1 MKNVFS
7 YPGDKFKNPK
17 CDGEQFVTASL
28 DDNFKRTREKIYSK
42 AKMTRE
48 AVTLPIIANA
58 IAWASFAIFA
68 IIAFMFFKDVYKL
81 GVDGA
86 LENEPIWLLSVG
98 AAGFMV
104 WLVLKLIEYRN
115 GKKGEETG
123 TLDSALDAVASINQT
138 AETLLGVPQDYATV
152 DVMAY
157 YYKPAKSRL
166 SLGDRADGIYYN
178 DEMKLFCKDDELC
191 LADDERVFSFPIK
204 DFVRYYLGSEKLPL
218 AWWNKEINYDEGE
231 YLQYGIKTKYTDM
244 ACLCY
249 SLQFVC
255 DSEVYEIIFPEYEL
269 EHFQKL
275 VDVPV
280 EFDE

>member
-1 MKNVFS
+1 MINVFG
-7 YPGDKFKNPK
+7 YQGDKFKNPK
-17 CDGEQFVTASL
+17 CDGERFVTARLDKSL
-28 DDNFKRTREKIYSK
+28 SRAVDEAYAK
-42 AKMTRE
+42 ADKAQE
-48 AVTLPIIANA
+48 NATLPFWANA
-58 IAWASFAIFA
+58 VAWLFFIVFAIVAVVVLRAASELGFA
-68 IIAFMFFKDVYKL
+68 EAFVKL
-81 GVDGA
+81 P
-86 LENEPIWLLSVG
+86 LWLPIVG
-98 AAGFMV
+98 AAGFVV

-115 GKKGEETG
+115 GKKDEETG
-123 TLDSALDAVASINQT
+123 DYDRALEEVASINQ
-138 AETLLGVPQDYATV
+138 AANDMLGVPPDYATV

-157 YYKPAKSRL
+157 YYKPAKGKL
-166 SLGDRADGIYYN
+166 DGEYLN
-178 DEMKLFCKDDELC
+178 EDMKLFSKDDELC
-191 LADDERVFSFPIK
+191 LADIDSVYSFPIK

-218 AWWNKEINYDEGE
+218 AIWNKEENYDEGE

>member
-1 MKNVFS
+1 MKNVFG
-7 YPGDKFKNPK
+7 YQGDSSE
-17 CDGEQFVTASL
+17 CDGERFVTARL

-58 IAWASFAIFA
+58 IAWASFALFA

-98 AAGFMV
+98 AAGFVV

-115 GKKGEETG
+115 GKKDEETG
-123 TLDSALDAVASINQT
+123 DYDRALESLASINQ
-138 AETLLGVPQDYATV
+138 AANDMLGVPPDYATV

-157 YYKPAKSRL
+157 YYKPAKGKL
-166 SLGDRADGIYYN
+166 DGEYLN
-178 DEMKLFCKDDELC
+178 EDMRLFCKDDCLC
-191 LADDERVFSFPIK
+191 LADIDSVYSFPIK

-218 AWWNKEINYDEGE
+218 AIWNKEENYDEGE

-269 EHFQKL
+269 EYFQKL

>member
-1 MKNVFS
+1 MINVFG
-7 YPGDKFKNPK
+7 YQGDSSE
-17 CDGEQFVTASL
+17 CDGERFVTARLDKSL
-28 DDNFKRTREKIYSK
+28 SRAVDEAYAK
-42 AKMTRE
+42 ADKAQE
-48 AVTLPIIANA
+48 NATLPFWANA
-58 IAWASFAIFA
+58 VAWLFFIVFVIVAVVVLRAASEFGFAE
-68 IIAFMFFKDVYKL
+68 AFVKL
-81 GVDGA
+81 P
-86 LENEPIWLLSVG
+86 LWLPIVG
-98 AAGFMV
+98 AAGFVV

-115 GKKGEETG
+115 GKKDEETG
-123 TLDSALDAVASINQT
+123 DYDRALEEVASINQA
-138 AETLLGVPQDYATV
+138 AEDMLGVPQDYATV

-157 YYKPAKSRL
+157 YYKPAKGKL
-166 SLGDRADGIYYN
+166 DGEYLN
-178 DEMKLFCKDDELC
+178 EDMKLFSKDDELC
-191 LADDERVFSFPIK
+191 LADHERVFSFPIK

-218 AWWNKEINYDEGE
+218 AIWNKEENYDEGE

>member
-58 IAWASFAIFA
+58 IAWASFALFA

-86 LENEPIWLLSVG
+86 LENEPIWLLSIG
-98 AAGFMV
+98 AAGFVV
-104 WLVLKLIEYRN
+104 WLVLKLIEFRN

-123 TLDSALDAVASINQT
+123 DYDRELEEVASIKQA
-138 AETLLGVPQDYATV
+138 AEDMLGVPPDYATV

-157 YYKPAKSRL
+157 YYKPAKGKL
-166 SLGDRADGIYYN
+166 DGEYLN
-178 DEMKLFCKDDELC
+178 EDMKLFSKDDELC
-191 LADDERVFSFPIK
+191 LADHERVFSFPIK

-218 AWWNKEINYDEGE
+218 AIWNKEENYDEGE

>member
-1 MKNVFS
+1 MINVFG
-7 YPGDKFKNPK
+7 YQGDKFKNPK
-17 CDGEQFVTASL
+17 CDGERFVTARLDKSL
-28 DDNFKRTREKIYSK
+28 SRAVDEAYAK
-42 AKMTRE
+42 ADKAQE
-48 AVTLPIIANA
+48 NATLPFWANA
-58 IAWASFAIFA
+58 VAWLFFIVFAIVAVVVLRAASELGFA
-68 IIAFMFFKDVYKL
+68 EAFVKL
-81 GVDGA
+81 P
-86 LENEPIWLLSVG
+86 LWLPIVG
-98 AAGFMV
+98 AAGFVV

-115 GKKGEETG
+115 GKKDEETG
-123 TLDSALDAVASINQT
+123 DYDRALESLANIKQAANDR
-138 AETLLGVPQDYATV
+138 LGVPPDYATV

-157 YYKPAKSRL
+157 YYKPTKGKL
-166 SLGDRADGIYYN
+166 DGEYLN
-178 DEMKLFCKDDELC
+178 EDMRLFCKDDCLC
-191 LADDERVFSFPIK
+191 LADIDSVYSFPIK

-218 AWWNKEINYDEGE
+218 AIWNKEENYDEGE

-269 EHFQKL
+269 EYFQKL

>member
-1 MKNVFS
+1 MKNVFG
-7 YPGDKFKNPK
+7 YQGDSSE
-17 CDGEQFVTASL
+17 CDGERFVTARLDKSL
-28 DDNFKRTREKIYSK
+28 SRAVDEAYAK
-42 AKMTRE
+42 ADKAQE
-48 AVTLPIIANA
+48 NATLPFWANA
-58 IAWASFAIFA
+58 VAWLFFIVFAIVAVVVLRAASELGFA
-68 IIAFMFFKDVYKL
+68 EAFVKL
-81 GVDGA
+81 P
-86 LENEPIWLLSVG
+86 LWLPIVG
-98 AAGFMV
+98 AAGFVV

-115 GKKGEETG
+115 GKKDEETG
-123 TLDSALDAVASINQT
+123 DYDRALESLASINQ
-138 AETLLGVPQDYATV
+138 AANDMLGVPPDYATV

-157 YYKPAKSRL
+157 YYKPAKGKL
-166 SLGDRADGIYYN
+166 DGEYLN
-178 DEMKLFCKDDELC
+178 EDMKLFSKDDELC
-191 LADDERVFSFPIK
+191 LADIDSVYSFPIK

-218 AWWNKEINYDEGE
+218 AIWNKEENYDEGE

>member
-1 MKNVFS
+1 MINVFG
-7 YPGDKFKNPK
+7 YQGDSSE
-17 CDGEQFVTASL
+17 CDGERFVTARLDKSL
-28 DDNFKRTREKIYSK
+28 SRAVDEAYAK
-42 AKMTRE
+42 ADKAQE
-48 AVTLPIIANA
+48 NATLPFWANA
-58 IAWASFAIFA
+58 VAWLFFIVFAIVAVVVLRAASELGFA
-68 IIAFMFFKDVYKL
+68 EAFVKL
-81 GVDGA
+81 P
-86 LENEPIWLLSVG
+86 LWLPIVG
-98 AAGFMV
+98 AAGFTV

-157 YYKPAKSRL
+157 YYKPAKSKL

>member
-7 YPGDKFKNPK
+7 YPGEKLKNPK
-17 CDGEQFVTASL
+17 CDGERFVTARLDKSL
-28 DDNFKRTREKIYSK
+28 SRAVDEAYAK
-42 AKMTRE
+42 ADKAQE
-48 AVTLPIIANA
+48 NATLPFWANA
-58 IAWASFAIFA
+58 VAWLFFIVFAIVAVVVLRAASELGFA
-68 IIAFMFFKDVYKL
+68 EAFVKL
-81 GVDGA
+81 P
-86 LENEPIWLLSVG
+86 LWLPIVG

-104 WLVLKLIEYRN
+104 WLVLKLIEFRN
-115 GKKGEETG
+115 GKKDEESG
-123 TLDSALDAVASINQT
+123 DYDRALESLASINQA
-138 AETLLGVPQDYATV
+138 AEDRLGVPPDYATV

-157 YYKPAKSRL
+157 YYKPAKGKL
-166 SLGDRADGIYYN
+166 DGEYLN
-178 DEMKLFCKDDELC
+178 EDMKLFSKDDELC
-191 LADDERVFSFPIK
+191 LADIDSVYSFPIK
-204 DFVRYYLGSEKLPL
+204 DFVRYYLGSEMLPL
-218 AWWNKEINYDEGE
+218 ATWNKEENYDEGE

>member
-7 YPGDKFKNPK
+7 YPGEKLKNPK
-17 CDGEQFVTASL
+17 CDGEQFVTARL
-28 DDNFKRTREKIYSK
+28 DESFRRAVDEAYAKVDK
-42 AKMTRE
+42 AHENATLPFWAN
-48 AVTLPIIANA
+48 AVTWLFFIVFAIVAVVVLRAASELGFAEAFVKLPLWLPI
-58 IAWASFAIFA
+58 
-68 IIAFMFFKDVYKL
+68 
-81 GVDGA
+81 
-86 LENEPIWLLSVG
+86 VG
-98 AAGFMV
+98 AAGFVV

-115 GKKGEETG
+115 GKKDEETG
-123 TLDSALDAVASINQT
+123 DYDRTLESLANIKQA
-138 AETLLGVPQDYATV
+138 AEDRLGVPPDYATV

-157 YYKPAKSRL
+157 YYKPAKGKL
-166 SLGDRADGIYYN
+166 DGEYLN
-178 DEMKLFCKDDELC
+178 EDMKLFSKDDELC
-191 LADDERVFSFPIK
+191 LADIDSVYSFPIK
-204 DFVRYYLGSEKLPL
+204 DFVRYYLGSEMLPL
-218 AWWNKEINYDEGE
+218 ATWNKEENYDEGE

-255 DSEVYEIIFPEYEL
+255 DSEVYEIVFPEYEL

>member
-1 MKNVFS
+1 MINVFG
-7 YPGDKFKNPK
+7 YQGDSSE

-28 DDNFKRTREKIYSK
+28 DDNFKRTRDKIYSK
-42 AKMTRE
+42 AKMTTE
-48 AVTLPIIANA
+48 AITLPIIANA
-58 IAWASFAIFA
+58 LAWVCFALFA
-68 IIAFMFFKDVYKL
+68 VIAFMFFKDVYKL
-81 GVDGA
+81 GLAVA
-86 LENEPIWLLSVG
+86 FETNPIWLLSIG
-98 AAGFMV
+98 AAGFVV

-115 GKKGEETG
+115 GKNDEKTG
-123 TLDSALDAVASINQT
+123 ALDRALEEVASINQ
-138 AETLLGVPQDYATV
+138 AANDMLGVPPDYETV

-157 YYKPAKSRL
+157 YYKPAKGKL
-166 SLGDRADGIYYN
+166 DGEYLN
-178 DEMKLFCKDDELC
+178 EDMKLFSKDDELC
-191 LADDERVFSFPIK
+191 LADIDSVYSFPIK

-218 AWWNKEINYDEGE
+218 ATWNKEENYDEGE

-249 SLQFVC
+249 SLQFVSG
-255 DSEVYEIIFPEYEL
+255 SEVYEIIFPEYEL

>member
-1 MKNVFS
+1 MKNVFG
-7 YPGDKFKNPK
+7 YQGDSSE
-17 CDGEQFVTASL
+17 CDGERFVTARL

-86 LENEPIWLLSVG
+86 LENEPIWLLSIG
-98 AAGFMV
+98 AAGFVV
-104 WLVLKLIEYRN
+104 WLVLKLIEFRN
-115 GKKGEETG
+115 GKNDEKTGVLDRALEE
-123 TLDSALDAVASINQT
+123 VASINQ
-138 AETLLGVPQDYATV
+138 AANDMLGVPPDYTV
-152 DVMAY
+152 VDIMSCR
-157 YYKPAKSRL
+157 YKPAKGKL
-166 SLGDRADGIYYN
+166 DGEYLN
-178 DEMKLFCKDDELC
+178 EDMKLFSKDDELC
-191 LADDERVFSFPIK
+191 LADIDSVYSFPIK

-218 AWWNKEINYDEGE
+218 AIWNKEENYDEGE

-255 DSEVYEIIFPEYEL
+255 DSEVYEIVFPEYEL

>member
-58 IAWASFAIFA
+58 IAWASFALFA

-86 LENEPIWLLSVG
+86 LENEPIWLLSIG
-98 AAGFMV
+98 AAGFVV

-123 TLDSALDAVASINQT
+123 ALDRALEEVASINQ
-138 AETLLGVPQDYATV
+138 AANDMLGVPPDYATV

-157 YYKPAKSRL
+157 YYKPAKGKL
-166 SLGDRADGIYYN
+166 DGEYLN
-178 DEMKLFCKDDELC
+178 EDMKLFSKDDELC
-191 LADDERVFSFPIK
+191 LADIDSVYSFPIK

-218 AWWNKEINYDEGE
+218 AIWNKEENYDEGE

-255 DSEVYEIIFPEYEL
+255 DSEVYEILFPEYEL

>member
-1 MKNVFS
+1 MINVFG
-7 YPGDKFKNPK
+7 YQGDSSE
-17 CDGEQFVTASL
+17 CDGERFVTARLDKSL
-28 DDNFKRTREKIYSK
+28 SRAVDEAYAK
-42 AKMTRE
+42 ADKAQE
-48 AVTLPIIANA
+48 NATLPFWANA
-58 IAWASFAIFA
+58 VAWLFFIVFAIVAVVVLRAASEVGFA
-68 IIAFMFFKDVYKL
+68 EAFVKL
-81 GVDGA
+81 P
-86 LENEPIWLLSVG
+86 LWLPIVG
-98 AAGFMV
+98 AAGFVV

-157 YYKPAKSRL
+157 YYKPAKSKL

>member
-1 MKNVFS
+1 MKNVFG
-7 YPGDKFKNPK
+7 YPGEKLKNPK

-28 DDNFKRTREKIYSK
+28 DDNFKRTRDKIYSK
-42 AKMTRE
+42 AKMTTE
-48 AVTLPIIANA
+48 AITLPIIANA
-58 IAWASFAIFA
+58 LAWVCFALFA
-68 IIAFMFFKDVYKL
+68 VIAFMFFKDVYKL
-81 GVDGA
+81 GLAVA
-86 LENEPIWLLSVG
+86 FETNPIWLLSVG
-98 AAGFMV
+98 AAGFVV

-115 GKKGEETG
+115 GKNDEKTG
-123 TLDSALDAVASINQT
+123 ALDRALEEVASINQ
-138 AETLLGVPQDYATV
+138 AANDMLGVPPDYETV
-152 DVMAY
+152 DIMAY
-157 YYKPAKSRL
+157 YYKPSKGNL
-166 SLGDRADGIYYN
+166 SGEYYN
-178 DEMKLFCKDDELC
+178 DDMKLFRKDDELC
-191 LADDERVFSFPIK
+191 LADVDSVYSFPIK

-218 AWWNKEINYDEGE
+218 AIWNKEENYDEGE

>member
-1 MKNVFS
+1 MINVFG
-7 YPGDKFKNPK
+7 YQGDSSE
-17 CDGEQFVTASL
+17 CDGERFVTARL

-86 LENEPIWLLSVG
+86 LENEPIWLLSIG
-98 AAGFMV
+98 AAGFV
-104 WLVLKLIEYRN
+104 AWLVLKLIEFRN
-115 GKKGEETG
+115 GKNDEKTG
-123 TLDSALDAVASINQT
+123 ALDRALEEVASINQ
-138 AETLLGVPQDYATV
+138 AANDMLGVPPDYATV

-157 YYKPAKSRL
+157 YYKPAKGKL
-166 SLGDRADGIYYN
+166 DGEYLN
-178 DEMKLFCKDDELC
+178 EDMKLFSKDDCLC
-191 LADDERVFSFPIK
+191 LADIDSVYSFPIK

-218 AWWNKEINYDEGE
+218 AIWNKEENYDEGE

>member
-1 MKNVFS
+1 MKNVFTCR
-7 YPGDKFKNPK
+7 GDKFKNPK
-17 CDGEQFVTASL
+17 CDSEQFVTARL
-28 DDNFKRTREKIYSK
+28 DENFKRTREKIYSK

-48 AVTLPIIANA
+48 AVTLPIMANA
-58 IAWASFAIFA
+58 IAWASFALFA

-81 GVDGA
+81 GLDGA

-98 AAGFMV
+98 AAAFVV

-115 GKKGEETG
+115 GKKDEETG
-123 TLDSALDAVASINQT
+123 ALDRALEAVVSINQT
-138 AETLLGVPQDYATV
+138 ANDMLGVPSDCTTV

-157 YYKPAKSRL
+157 YYKPSKGKL
-166 SLGDRADGIYYN
+166 DGEYLN
-178 DEMKLFCKDDELC
+178 EDMRLFCKDDCLC
-191 LADDERVFSFPIK
+191 LADIDSVYSFPIK

-218 AWWNKEINYDEGE
+218 AIWNKEVNYDEGE

-249 SLQFVC
+249 SLQFVS

-269 EHFQKL
+269 ERFQSI

>member
-1 MKNVFS
+1 MINVFG
-7 YPGDKFKNPK
+7 YQGDSSE
-17 CDGEQFVTASL
+17 CDGERFVTARLDKSL
-28 DDNFKRTREKIYSK
+28 SRAVDEAYAK
-42 AKMTRE
+42 ADKAQE
-48 AVTLPIIANA
+48 NATLPFWANA
-58 IAWASFAIFA
+58 VAWLFFIVFAIVA
-68 IIAFMFFKDVYKL
+68 VVVLRAASEL
-81 GVDGA
+81 GIDGA
-86 LENEPIWLLSVG
+86 LENEPIWLLLVG

-157 YYKPAKSRL
+157 YYKPAKSKL

>member
-58 IAWASFAIFA
+58 IAWASFALFA

-86 LENEPIWLLSVG
+86 LENEPIWLLSIG
-98 AAGFMV
+98 AAGFVV
-104 WLVLKLIEYRN
+104 WLVLKLIELRN
-115 GKKGEETG
+115 GKNDEKTG
-123 TLDSALDAVASINQT
+123 ALDRVLEEVASINQ
-138 AETLLGVPQDYATV
+138 AANDMLGVPPDYATV

-157 YYKPAKSRL
+157 YYKPAKGKL
-166 SLGDRADGIYYN
+166 DGEYLN
-178 DEMKLFCKDDELC
+178 EDMKLFSKDDELC
-191 LADDERVFSFPIK
+191 LADIDSVYSFPIK

-218 AWWNKEINYDEGE
+218 AIWNKEENYDEGE

-249 SLQFVC
+249 SLQFVSG
-255 DSEVYEIIFPEYEL
+255 SEVYEIIFPEYEL

>member
-1 MKNVFS
+1 MINVFG
-7 YPGDKFKNPK
+7 YQGDKFKNPK

-58 IAWASFAIFA
+58 IAWASFALFA

-86 LENEPIWLLSVG
+86 LENEPIWLLSIG
-98 AAGFMV
+98 AAGFVV
-104 WLVLKLIEYRN
+104 WLVLKLIELRN
-115 GKKGEETG
+115 GKNDEKTG
-123 TLDSALDAVASINQT
+123 ALDRALEEVASINQ
-138 AETLLGVPQDYATV
+138 AANDMLGVPPDYATV

-157 YYKPAKSRL
+157 YYKPAKGKL
-166 SLGDRADGIYYN
+166 DGEYLN
-178 DEMKLFCKDDELC
+178 EDMKLFSKDDELC
-191 LADDERVFSFPIK
+191 LADIDSVYSFPIK

-218 AWWNKEINYDEGE
+218 AIWNKEENYDEGE

>member
-1 MKNVFS
+1 MINVFG
-7 YPGDKFKNPK
+7 YQGDSSE
-17 CDGEQFVTASL
+17 CDGKRFVTARLDKSL
-28 DDNFKRTREKIYSK
+28 SRAVDEAYAK
-42 AKMTRE
+42 ADK
-48 AVTLPIIANA
+48 AQKNATLPFWANA
-58 IAWASFAIFA
+58 VAWLFFIVFAIVAVVVLRAASELGFA
-68 IIAFMFFKDVYKL
+68 EAFVKL
-81 GVDGA
+81 P
-86 LENEPIWLLSVG
+86 LWLPIVG

-157 YYKPAKSRL
+157 YYKPAKSKL

-231 YLQYGIKTKYTDM
+231 YLQYGIKTKYTHM

>member
-28 DDNFKRTREKIYSK
+28 DDNFKRTRDKIYSK
-42 AKMTRE
+42 AKMTTE
-48 AVTLPIIANA
+48 AITLPIIANA
-58 IAWASFAIFA
+58 LAWVCFALFA
-68 IIAFMFFKDVYKL
+68 VIAFMFFKDVYKL
-81 GVDGA
+81 GLAVA
-86 LENEPIWLLSVG
+86 FETNPIWLLIIG
-98 AAGFMV
+98 AAGFVV

-115 GKKGEETG
+115 GKNDEKTV
-123 TLDSALDAVASINQT
+123 ALDRALEEVASINQ
-138 AETLLGVPQDYATV
+138 AANDMLGVPPDYATV

-157 YYKPAKSRL
+157 YYKPAKGKL
-166 SLGDRADGIYYN
+166 DGEYLN
-178 DEMKLFCKDDELC
+178 EDMKLFSKDDELC
-191 LADDERVFSFPIK
+191 LADIDSVYSFPIK

-218 AWWNKEINYDEGE
+218 ATWNKEEDYDEGE

-269 EHFQKL
+269 EHFQSI

>member
-58 IAWASFAIFA
+58 IAWASFALFA

-104 WLVLKLIEYRN
+104 WLVLKLIEFRN
-115 GKKGEETG
+115 GKNDEKTG
-123 TLDSALDAVASINQT
+123 ALDRALEEVASINQ
-138 AETLLGVPQDYATV
+138 AANDMLGVPPDYTTV

-157 YYKPAKSRL
+157 YYKPAKGKL
-166 SLGDRADGIYYN
+166 DGEYLN
-178 DEMKLFCKDDELC
+178 EDMKLFSKDDELC
-191 LADDERVFSFPIK
+191 LADIDSVYSFPIK

-218 AWWNKEINYDEGE
+218 AIWNKEENYDEGE

-249 SLQFVC
+249 SLQFVSG
-255 DSEVYEIIFPEYEL
+255 SEVYEILFPEYEL
-269 EHFQKL
+269 EHFQSI

>member
-1 MKNVFS
+1 MINVFS

-58 IAWASFAIFA
+58 IAWASFALFA

-104 WLVLKLIEYRN
+104 WLVLKLIEFRN
-115 GKKGEETG
+115 GKNDEKTG
-123 TLDSALDAVASINQT
+123 ALDRALEEVASIKQA
-138 AETLLGVPQDYATV
+138 AEDMLGVPPDYATV

-157 YYKPAKSRL
+157 YYKPAKGKL
-166 SLGDRADGIYYN
+166 DGEYLN
-178 DEMKLFCKDDELC
+178 EDMKLFSKDDELC
-191 LADDERVFSFPIK
+191 LADIDSVYSFPIK

-218 AWWNKEINYDEGE
+218 AIWNKEENYDEGE

-255 DSEVYEIIFPEYEL
+255 ASEVYEIIFPEYEL

>member
-1 MKNVFS
+1 MKNVFT
-7 YPGDKFKNPK
+7 YRGDKFKNPK
-17 CDGEQFVTASL
+17 CDSEQFVTARL
-28 DDNFKRTREKIYSK
+28 DENFKRTREKIYSK

-48 AVTLPIIANA
+48 AVTLPIMANA
-58 IAWASFAIFA
+58 IAWASFALFA
-68 IIAFMFFKDVYKL
+68 VIAFMFFKDVYKL
-81 GVDGA
+81 GLDGA

-98 AAGFMV
+98 AAAFV
-104 WLVLKLIEYRN
+104 IWLVLKLIEYRN
-115 GKKGEETG
+115 GKNDEKTG
-123 TLDSALDAVASINQT
+123 ALDSALEAVVSINQT
-138 AETLLGVPQDYATV
+138 ANDMLGVPSDYTTV

-157 YYKPAKSRL
+157 YYKPAKGKL
-166 SLGDRADGIYYN
+166 NGMDGTYYN
-178 DEMKLFCKDDELC
+178 DDMKLFRKDDDLC
-191 LADDERVFSFPIK
+191 IAGIDSVYSFPIK

-218 AWWNKEINYDEGE
+218 AIWNKEINYDEGE

-269 EHFQKL
+269 ERFQSI